1 MRPQARFDVPHGYAG
16 GEAGACPADRARR
29 IALHDYEIRCIAQQ
43 RKQRH
48 GYGVDMSVGVLLPR
62 TAKIDPGE
70 FMQSKLSRIQLAVL
84 ARENKRRCDAVR
96 QQRTGDG
103 LQLDGFR
110 PGADDQPDIP
120 GTQLSP

>member
-16 GEAGACPADRARR
+16 GEAGVCSAERARR
-29 IALHDYEIRCIAQQ
+29 IALHDYQIRYIAQQ

-48 GYGVDMSVGVLLPR
+48 GYGADVSVGVLLPR

-70 FMQSKLSRIQLAVL
+70 FIQSELPRIQLAVL
-84 ARENKRRCDAVR
+84 ARENKRGRDAVR

-110 PGADDQPDIP
+110 PGADDQPDIA
-120 GTQLSP
+120 GTQPSP